1 MFLYV
6 DNSANSVE
14 KKLSSKPIENGQDVI
29 MNDATTDASDV
40 DMDNETSESQSQ
52 TQVNNSNNLN
62 DKVDNNCVTEDGA
75 DETET
80 TESHAEANNNID
92 ETMKNEE
99 TNNKK
104 ETTNNNLE
112 NGELNE
118 KIAESASEAKD
129 SCING
134 ETHDSNKTTN
144 STEDP
149 NKPSTSTSESVPL
162 LKGTLTYENNQLTRK
177 HIIKGMWNF
186 ESSTE
191 NPSQPFILLRT
202 LGVDEDPTELP
213 KDGTFNG
220 SFDVRTISVK
230 HGKTK
235 SKIRTISEHGVK
247 LKFVKEEGGEPD
259 SYGVSGQ
266 GTNGFGVFSIYGTAI
281 KDATASQKQYI
292 VELRK
297 KYIVSSVPAVAE
309 SPKVKNKKRKLDE
322 GSTTSIDNNVL
333 PDPMKMYEKDVVCLR
348 GKINKNSTAQD
359 GVTHTVSGWW
369 SGGLDKILADPKNE
383 SGTTNKFEY
392 EYRGTVATETFPISG
407 KYTGWFNLTMEDSS
421 RTRIVERDVNFKFKK
436 NNQGFY
442 NVEGKGSNMFGKYTI
457 TGTLDNDNM
466 ITIFKHFEPAKV
478 KTTKAPAP
486 SVSAVETSP
495 LSQIQDLNTG
505 PRMTLDDVK
514 LEEKDSYEPCK
525 PLLEGEY
532 AALSRGIM
540 RVGDDGNHTCT
551 GKWAITKGQ
560 FSSNMTSNFHFGLEE
575 HHVAGQ
581 EFPVDSAEYKGSF
594 KMRKGTAKMQSIV
607 DQQLVIKFRKNTAG
621 SFNVYGKGVNEFGT
635 FDLMGTLI
643 MQGKNSGHVELY
655 RVYQLGPSEPQ
666 AQTHRKSL
674 PTNRSLPTKGN
685 ALFPS
690 PPSHQGLIRRES
702 SRDSKLPSYL
712 EDDDPDTM
720 KSRAM
725 DKCRD
730 ILSVLREKDLATGGI
745 FAAPV
750 DPVALGIP
758 TYFQVI
764 SNPMDLGTIQ
774 AKMNANDIS
783 SPGEFAHLVRLVFDN
798 AIKFN
803 SDPASI
809 VHIGAR
815 NMLSLF
821 NSKFRDVERL
831 LDKKRP
837 SKKDKKRQYEE
848 QKRLEKER
856 KRKREQEEDPQ
867 LYQIRQM
874 QMASADVASTLQT
887 MSATAATGM
896 SVTRSEFNLLST
908 AVRQMN
914 SQLVHMQNLVISSIR
929 PSALKSPMA
938 SATHQDAPSFAT
950 MSFDGGFDLASTSSS
965 IKKTKRKKSKSD
977 KTSSAQAPPKVHVPE
992 SPLTLE
998 EQQELTEAINAM
1010 SQENLEG
1017 IIEIIRES
1025 ADLNEDDEE
1034 IDLEIDQL
1042 DTYTQR
1048 KLQKF
1053 VMKTKPKK
1061 ARKQQLKKTS
1071 SQAYTSASARSTP
1084 AASKAASNENFFAAF
1099 GAQGDESD
1107 SDEEIMAK
1115 NTESTGFVLNETM
1128 EEDDEDAINGN
1139 LAANWNISARPA
1151 DEEEN
1156 GEEDGEEDDAWEMAK
1171 KKTATQKA
1179 LDKERQAREEK
1190 MIAEAE
1196 EAKERNLLEA
1206 AERGKK
1212 LEEERKFKEAK
1223 EAALRQQKEKEE
1235 KERAEKARE
1244 EARKSLGTIQ
1254 PTVDLEGQRDIMKEY
1269 EQSFYDKDLG
1279 GASPNSD
1286 FGF

>member
-6 DNSANSVE
+6 DDSANSVE

-29 MNDATTDASDV
+29 MNDTTTDASDV
-40 DMDNETSESQSQ
+40 DMENEISESQSQ
-52 TQVNNSNNLN
+52 THVNNSSNLN
-62 DKVDNNCVTEDGA
+62 DKDDDNCVTGDEV

-80 TESHAEANNNID
+80 SKSNAEANSNVH
-92 ETMKNEE
+92 ETIKNEE
-99 TNNKK
+99 INNKK
-104 ETTNNNLE
+104 ETSNNNLE
-112 NGELNE
+112 NGESNE
-118 KIAESASEAKD
+118 NLAESASEIKD
-129 SCING
+129 SCSNG
-134 ETHDSNKTTN
+134 EAHDSNKTTI
-144 STEDP
+144 TGDT
-149 NKPSTSTSESVPL
+149 KPTTSSSESVPL

-230 HGKTK
+230 NGKTK

-247 LKFVKEEGGEPD
+247 LKFVEDEGGEPD
-259 SYGVSGQ
+259 SYTVSGQ
-266 GTNGFGVFSIYGTAI
+266 GTNGFGIFSIYGTAI
-281 KDATASQKQYI
+281 KDATANQKQYI

-297 KYIVSSVPAVAE
+297 KYIVSAVPAVAE

-322 GSTTSIDNNVL
+322 GTNAPTDNVL
-333 PDPMKMYEKDVVCLR
+333 PDPMKMHEKDIVCLR
-348 GKINKNSTAQD
+348 GKIHKNSSAQG

-383 SGTTNKFEY
+383 SGITNKFEY

-421 RTRIVERDVNFKFKK
+421 RTRIVERDVNLKFKK

-442 NVEGKGSNMFGKYTI
+442 NVEGKGSNMFGKYAI
-457 TGTLDNDNM
+457 TGTLDNDNI

-478 KTTKAPAP
+478 KTAKTPAPAP
-486 SVSAVETSP
+486 VISTVETSTLP
-495 LSQIQDLNTG
+495 QIQNNSTG

-514 LEEKDSYEPCK
+514 LEDKDSYEPCK
-525 PLLEGEY
+525 PPLEGEY

-575 HHVAGQ
+575 YHVGDR

-621 SFNVYGKGVNEFGT
+621 SYNVYGKGVNEFGT

-674 PTNRSLPTKGN
+674 PTNRNLPTKGN
-685 ALFPS
+685 TPFSSS
-690 PPSHQGLIRRES
+690 PPHQGLIRRES
-702 SRDSKLPSYL
+702 SRASKLPSYL
-712 EDDDPDTM
+712 EDDDPDTI

-725 DKCRD
+725 EKCKE
-730 ILSVLREKDLATGGI
+730 ILSFLREKDLATGGI

-774 AKMNANDIS
+774 AKMNANDIN

-798 AIKFN
+798 AVKFN
-803 SDPASI
+803 SDPANV

-831 LDKKRP
+831 MDKKRS

-867 LYQIRQM
+867 MYEIRQM
-874 QMASADVASTLQT
+874 QIASADVASTLQT
-887 MSATAATGM
+887 MSATAAAGM

-908 AVRQMN
+908 AIRQMN
-914 SQLVHMQNLVISSIR
+914 SQLVHMQNLLVASIR
-929 PSALKSPMA
+929 PSALKSPMP
-938 SATHQDAPSFAT
+938 SAIHQDAQSYAT

-965 IKKTKRKKSKSD
+965 IKKTKRKKSKSE
-977 KTSSAQAPPKVHVPE
+977 KTFNAQAPPKVHVPE

-1053 VMKTKPKK
+1053 VMKV
-1061 ARKQQLKKTS
+1061 RLDC
-1071 SQAYTSASARSTP
+1071 
-1084 AASKAASNENFFAAF
+1084 FF
-1099 GAQGDESD
+1099 
-1107 SDEEIMAK
+1107 
-1115 NTESTGFVLNETM
+1115 
-1128 EEDDEDAINGN
+1128 
-1139 LAANWNISARPA
+1139 
-1151 DEEEN
+1151 
-1156 GEEDGEEDDAWEMAK
+1156 
-1171 KKTATQKA
+1171 
-1179 LDKERQAREEK
+1179 
-1190 MIAEAE
+1190 
-1196 EAKERNLLEA
+1196 
-1206 AERGKK
+1206 
-1212 LEEERKFKEAK
+1212 
-1223 EAALRQQKEKEE
+1223 
-1235 KERAEKARE
+1235 
-1244 EARKSLGTIQ
+1244 
-1254 PTVDLEGQRDIMKEY
+1254 
-1269 EQSFYDKDLG
+1269 
-1279 GASPNSD
+1279 
-1286 FGF
+1286 

>member
-1 MFLYV
+1 MFYV
-6 DNSANSVE
+6 DDSAYSVE

-29 MNDATTDASDV
+29 MNDTTTDASDV
-40 DMDNETSESQSQ
+40 DMENETLESQSQ
-52 TQVNNSNNLN
+52 TQENNTMNLN
-62 DKVDNNCVTEDGA
+62 HEGDNNCVTVDGV
-75 DETET
+75 DKTET
-80 TESHAEANNNID
+80 SKSNTEANNNI
-92 ETMKNEE
+92 EEKIKNEE
-99 TNNKK
+99 INNKT
-104 ETTNNNLE
+104 EITTTNLE
-112 NGELNE
+112 NGESTETL
-118 KIAESASEAKD
+118 AESAKEIND
-129 SCING
+129 SCANG
-134 ETHDSNKTTN
+134 ETHDNNETAI
-144 STEDP
+144 
-149 NKPSTSTSESVPL
+149 KPTSSASESVPL

-202 LGVDEDPTELP
+202 LGVDEDPTTLP

-247 LKFVKEEGGEPD
+247 LKFVEEEGGEPD
-259 SYGVSGQ
+259 SYTVSGQ
-266 GTNGFGVFSIYGTAI
+266 GTNGFGVFSIYGTAK
-281 KDATASQKQYI
+281 KDAIASQKQYI
-292 VELRK
+292 IELRK
-297 KYIVSSVPAVAE
+297 KYFVSSVPAVVE
-309 SPKVKNKKRKLDE
+309 SPKIKNKKRKLDE
-322 GSTTSIDNNVL
+322 GAAASADHVL
-333 PDPMKMYEKDVVCLR
+333 PDPMKIYEKDVVCLR
-348 GKINKNSTAQD
+348 GKIHKNSSAQD

-421 RTRIVERDVNFKFKK
+421 RTRIVERDVNIKFKK
-436 NNQGFY
+436 NNQGYY

-457 TGTLDNDNM
+457 SGTLDNDNM

-478 KTTKAPAP
+478 KSTKAPAP
-486 SVSAVETSP
+486 IVSAVETSP
-495 LSQIQDLNTG
+495 LSQIQDGNTG
-505 PRMTLDDVK
+505 PRMTLDDVR
-514 LEEKDSYEPCK
+514 LEEKDSFEPCK
-525 PLLEGEY
+525 PPIEGEY

-551 GKWAITKGQ
+551 GKWAITKTQ
-560 FSSNMTSNFHFGLEE
+560 FSSNLTSNFHFGLEE
-575 HHVAGQ
+575 HHVGGQ

-594 KMRKGTAKMQSIV
+594 KMRKGTAKMQSVV
-607 DQQLVIKFRKNTAG
+607 DHQLVIKFRKNTAG
-621 SFNVYGKGVNEFGT
+621 SYNIYGKGANEFGT

-666 AQTHRKSL
+666 AQTHRKNL
-674 PTNRSLPTKGN
+674 PTNRNLPTKAN
-685 ALFPS
+685 ASFTS
-690 PPSHQGLIRRES
+690 PQPHQGLIRRES
-702 SRDSKLPSYL
+702 SRASKLPSYL
-712 EDDDPDTM
+712 EDDDPDTI
-720 KSRAM
+720 KARAM
-725 DKCRD
+725 DKCRE
-730 ILSVLREKDLATGGI
+730 ILSVLREKDTATGGI

-764 SNPMDLGTIQ
+764 SNPMDLGTIH

-803 SDPASI
+803 SDPTNI

-821 NSKFRDVERL
+821 NSKFRNVERL
-831 LDKKRP
+831 MDKKRP
-837 SKKDKKRQYEE
+837 SKKEKKRQYEE
-848 QKRLEKER
+848 QKRLEKET

-874 QMASADVASTLQT
+874 QIASADVASTLQT
-887 MSATAATGM
+887 MSSTAATGM
-896 SVTRSEFNLLST
+896 SVTRNEFNLLST
-908 AVRQMN
+908 AIRQMN
-914 SQLVHMQNLVISSIR
+914 SQLVHMQNLLISSVR
-929 PSALKSPMA
+929 PSALKSPMTPA
-938 SATHQDAPSFAT
+938 VRHDAPSFAT

-965 IKKTKRKKSKSD
+965 IKQTKRKKSKKD
-977 KTSSAQAPPKVHVPE
+977 KKITTQAPPKVHVPE

-1061 ARKQQLKKTS
+1061 ARKQQMKKTS
-1071 SQAYTSASARSTP
+1071 SQAYASTSARSTP
-1084 AASKAASNENFFAAF
+1084 ATSKAASNENFFAAF
-1099 GAQGDESD
+1099 GAQDDESD
-1107 SDEEIMAK
+1107 SDEEVMAK
-1115 NTESTGFVLNETM
+1115 NVESTGFVLNETM
-1128 EEDDEDAINGN
+1128 DEDEEDAINGN
-1139 LAANWNISARPA
+1139 LAANWNISGRPA
-1151 DEEEN
+1151 DNEDN
-1156 GEEDGEEDDAWEMAK
+1156 GEDDGEEDDAWEMAK

-1179 LDKERQAREEK
+1179 LDKERQEREEK

-1206 AERGKK
+1206 AERGRK
-1212 LEEERKFKEAK
+1212 LEEERKLKEAK